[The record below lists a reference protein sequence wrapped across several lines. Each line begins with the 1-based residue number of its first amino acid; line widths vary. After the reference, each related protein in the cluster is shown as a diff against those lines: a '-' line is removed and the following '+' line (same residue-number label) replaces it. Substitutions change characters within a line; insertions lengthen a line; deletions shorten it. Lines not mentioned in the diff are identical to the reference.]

1 MVVDVNLLQSHLLLL
16 GDCALP
22 LSVMDGRMLV
32 IANYLVGSDGRE
44 DELLLQRDFR
54 ITVELQI
61 IVELKVT

>member
-1 MVVDVNLLQSHLLLL
+1 
-16 GDCALP
+16 
-22 LSVMDGRMLV
+22 MLV
-32 IANYLVGSDGRE
+32 IANYLVGSDGRD